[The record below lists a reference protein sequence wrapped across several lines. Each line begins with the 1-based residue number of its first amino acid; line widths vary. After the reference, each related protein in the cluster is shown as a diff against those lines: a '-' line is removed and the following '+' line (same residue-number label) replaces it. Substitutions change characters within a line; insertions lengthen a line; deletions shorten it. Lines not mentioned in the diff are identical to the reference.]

1 MSDLPA
7 ELRRIALTP
16 FEAALRD
23 EFRDEVDDRYPS
35 ATQRCAV
42 HGTFRV
48 LADEVGMHSCP
59 SCPEEPAIEEDE
71 RDDDS

>member
-1 MSDLPA
+1 MA
-7 ELRRIALTP
+7 EMDDER
-16 FEAALRD
+16 EA
-23 EFRDEVDDRYPS
+23 RYPS
-35 ATQRCAV
+35 ATLRCRV

-59 SCPEEPAIEEDE
+59 SCPEEPAVEEDE